1 MKVSRQQAAENRER
15 VLQTAARLFREK
27 GVDGV
32 GVAELMQA
40 AGLTHGAFYGQF
52 GSKEELVAQACAWA
66 LGKTESYW
74 ERLQAREPDPLAAIV
89 DAYLSPAHRDDPGRG
104 CALTTLGVEAPRR
117 DPAVRRAVSDGMER
131 LLQRLETLLPD
142 TLSGAA
148 RHRRALALMAS
159 LVGGLVLARAV
170 DDESLSE
177 DILAAVREELQAPP
191 EGGQEAGNEAE
202 QGA

>member
-1 MKVSRQQAAENRER
+1 MKVSREQAAENRER

-52 GSKEELVAQACAWA
+52 SSKEELVAEACRWA

-74 ERLQAREPDPLAAIV
+74 ERLQAREADPLAAII

-117 DPAVRRAVSDGMER
+117 DPGVRRAVSDGLVN
-131 LLQRLETLLPD
+131 LLARLEGLLPRR
-142 TLSGAA
+142 LQAA
-148 RHRRALALMAS
+148 RRRRRALALMAS

-170 DDESLSE
+170 EDETLSAE
-177 DILAAVREELQAPP
+177 ILAAVRAELADRQDAA
-191 EGGQEAGNEAE
+191 AGE
-202 QGA
+202 

>member
-1 MKVSRQQAAENRER
+1 MKVSREQAAENRER

-52 GSKEELVAQACAWA
+52 SSKEELVAEACRWA

-74 ERLQAREPDPLAAIV
+74 ERLQAREADPLAAIV

-117 DPAVRRAVSDGMER
+117 DPGVRRAVSDGLVHLLARR
-131 LLQRLETLLPD
+131 LQ
-142 TLSGAA
+142 AA
-148 RHRRALALMAS
+148 RRRRRALALMAS

-170 DDESLSE
+170 EDEALSAE
-177 DILAAVREELQAPP
+177 ILAAVRAELADRQDAA
-191 EGGQEAGNEAE
+191 AGE
-202 QGA
+202 

>member
-1 MKVSRQQAAENRER
+1 MKVSREQAAENRER

-52 GSKEELVAQACAWA
+52 SSKEELVAEACRWA

-74 ERLQAREPDPLAAIV
+74 ERLQAREADPLAAVI

-117 DPAVRRAVSDGMER
+117 DPGVRRAVNDGLMN
-131 LLQRLETLLPD
+131 LLGRLEGLLPRR
-142 TLSGAA
+142 LQAA
-148 RHRRALALMAS
+148 RRRRRALTLMAS

-170 DDESLSE
+170 EDESLSAE
-177 DILAAVREELQAPP
+177 ILAAVREELAEEPP
-191 EGGQEAGNEAE
+191 GSGSE
-202 QGA
+202 

>member
-1 MKVSRQQAAENRER
+1 MKVSREQAAENRER

-52 GSKEELVAQACAWA
+52 SSKEELVAEACRWA

-74 ERLQAREPDPLAAIV
+74 ERLQAREADPLAAII

-117 DPAVRRAVSDGMER
+117 DPGVRRAVSDGLVN
-131 LLQRLETLLPD
+131 LLARLEGLLPRR
-142 TLSGAA
+142 LQAA
-148 RHRRALALMAS
+148 RRRRRTLALMAS

-170 DDESLSE
+170 EDETLSAE
-177 DILAAVREELQAPP
+177 ILAAVRAELADRQDAV
-191 EGGQEAGNEAE
+191 AGE
-202 QGA
+202 

>member
-1 MKVSRQQAAENRER
+1 MKVSREQAAENRER

-52 GSKEELVAQACAWA
+52 NSKEELVAEACRWA

-74 ERLQAREPDPLAAIV
+74 ERLQAREADPLAAVI

-117 DPAVRRAVSDGMER
+117 DPGVRRAVSDGLVN
-131 LLQRLETLLPD
+131 LLTRLEGLLPRR
-142 TLSGAA
+142 LQAA
-148 RHRRALALMAS
+148 RRRRRALALMAS

-170 DDESLSE
+170 EDEALSAE
-177 DILAAVREELQAPP
+177 ILAAVRAELADLP
-191 EGGQEAGNEAE
+191 GDDTAA
-202 QGA
+202 

>member
-1 MKVSRQQAAENRER
+1 MKVSREQAAENREL

-52 GSKEELVAQACAWA
+52 SSKEELVAEACRWA

-74 ERLQAREPDPLAAIV
+74 ERLQAREADPLAAVI

-117 DPAVRRAVSDGMER
+117 DPGVRRAVSDGLVHLLAR
-131 LLQRLETLLPD
+131 LEGLLPQRLQ
-142 TLSGAA
+142 AA
-148 RHRRALALMAS
+148 RRRRRALALMAS

-170 DDESLSE
+170 EDETLSAE
-177 DILAAVREELQAPP
+177 ILAAVREEL
-191 EGGQEAGNEAE
+191 AGRQDAAGE
-202 QGA
+202 

>member
-1 MKVSRQQAAENRER
+1 MKVSREQAAENRER

-52 GSKEELVAQACAWA
+52 SSKEELVAEACRWA

-74 ERLQAREPDPLAAIV
+74 ERLQAREADPLAAVI

-117 DPAVRRAVSDGMER
+117 DPGVRRAVSDGLMN
-131 LLQRLETLLPD
+131 LLGRLEGLLPRR
-142 TLSGAA
+142 LQAA
-148 RHRRALALMAS
+148 RRRRRALTLMAS

-170 DDESLSE
+170 EDESLSAE
-177 DILAAVREELQAPP
+177 ILAAVREELAEKPP
-191 EGGQEAGNEAE
+191 GSGSE
-202 QGA
+202 

>member
-1 MKVSRQQAAENRER
+1 MKVSREQAAENRER

-52 GSKEELVAQACAWA
+52 SSKEELVAEACRWA

-74 ERLQAREPDPLAAIV
+74 ERLQAREADPLTAII

-117 DPAVRRAVSDGMER
+117 DPGVRRAVSDGLVH
-131 LLQRLETLLPD
+131 LLVRLEGLLPRR
-142 TLSGAA
+142 LQAA
-148 RHRRALALMAS
+148 RRRRRALALMAS

-170 DDESLSE
+170 EDETLSAE
-177 DILAAVREELQAPP
+177 ILAAVRAELADRQDAA
-191 EGGQEAGNEAE
+191 AGE
-202 QGA
+202 

>member
-1 MKVSRQQAAENRER
+1 MKVSREQAAENRER

-52 GSKEELVAQACAWA
+52 NSKEELVAEACRWA
-66 LGKTESYW
+66 LGKTENYW
-74 ERLQAREPDPLAAIV
+74 ERLQAREADPLAVVI

-117 DPAVRRAVSDGMER
+117 DPGVRRAVSDGLVN
-131 LLQRLETLLPD
+131 LLARLEGLLPRR
-142 TLSGAA
+142 LQAA
-148 RHRRALALMAS
+148 RRRRRALALMAS

-170 DDESLSE
+170 EDETLSAE
-177 DILAAVREELQAPP
+177 ILAAVRAELADRQDAI
-191 EGGQEAGNEAE
+191 AGE
-202 QGA
+202 

>member
-1 MKVSRQQAAENRER
+1 MKVSRQQATENRER

-52 GSKEELVAQACAWA
+52 GSKEELVAQACTWA

-74 ERLQAREPDPLAAIV
+74 ERLQEREAAPLTAIV

-117 DPAVRRAVSDGMER
+117 DPAVRRAVSNGMER
-131 LLQRLETLLPD
+131 LLQRLESLLPD
-142 TLSGAA
+142 TPEGTA
-148 RHRRALALMAS
+148 RHRRALTLMAS

-170 DDESLSE
+170 DDEALSAE
-177 DILAAVREELQAPP
+177 ILAAVREELVEGAEGAP
-191 EGGQEAGNEAE
+191 GGGRE
-202 QGA
+202 